1 MDQNIS
7 AQKKHLE
14 QKKAALLKAETVLKA
29 KERKARLR
37 HLIEIG
43 GLITK
48 AKLDHL
54 PIPAIF
60 GALLEIKSKLVDVPD
75 TVFSW
80 AKIGAQNLDFEPK
93 LKVPIVLQLAQK
105 PTLEVKAII
114 RSFGLK
120 WNQVRSE
127 WYGHCVDL
135 RGLESTLTESQVDF
149 SLTTLTSRAPKEQG
163 FQ

>member
-1 MDQNIS
+1 MDQVIS

-14 QKKAALLKAETVLKA
+14 QKKAALLKAETLLKV

-37 HLIEIG
+37 NLIEIG
-43 GLITK
+43 ALVAK

-54 PIPAIF
+54 PKEALF
-60 GALLEIKSKLVDVPD
+60 GALLEIRSKLDQAPD

-80 AKIGAQNLDFEPK
+80 QEIGAQNLDFEPK
-93 LKVPIVLQLAQK
+93 LKVPIILQLAQK
-105 PTLEVKAII
+105 PTPEVKAII

-127 WYGHCVDL
+127 WYGYCDNL
-135 RGLESTLTESQVDF
+135 SSLKQQLANVDF
-149 SLTTLTSRAPKEQG
+149 SLTTVSIDDNK
-163 FQ
+163 